1 MAKRTCDGKARVSS
15 AGPCGKAAGV
25 TPPQIRIALR
35 NGTIVP
41 VVAAMRTFLPRL
53 AIATTLAIAT
63 QSAHAQIVVDRE
75 MVSLNPSNSA
85 ERTATLMIRN
95 AGAMPVAGSVQL
107 EDWDVDAQGAS
118 HWRKQG
124 DVAGSCGKRVAV
136 SPSTVQLAPGETHAV
151 RISLEAHAQFAAECW
166 SAAVVRVGA
175 PNANATD
182 RTEVSRTTVPLYV
195 TPSGLSVDGE
205 LSDMYVKGDS
215 LEVVFRNT
223 GKLRARIVGEV
234 QVQSPNDSV
243 VTTVPLEEATVLM
256 GATRHLRVPMPKLPR
271 GTYVLMA
278 IVDFG
283 GDQLTTVQAAL
294 EMK

>member
-1 MAKRTCDGKARVSS
+1 
-15 AGPCGKAAGV
+15 
-25 TPPQIRIALR
+25 
-35 NGTIVP
+35 
-41 VVAAMRTFLPRL
+41 MRKFLPRL
-53 AIATTLAIAT
+53 AIAALLTMSA
-63 QSAHAQIVVDRE
+63 QSIHAQIVVDRE
-75 MVSLNPSNSA
+75 IVSLNPNSSA
-85 ERTATLMIRN
+85 ERTATVMVRN
-95 AGAMPVAGSVQL
+95 SGMAPVAGSVQL
-107 EDWDVDAQGAS
+107 EDWDVDARGAS
-118 HWRKQG
+118 HWRKRG
-124 DVAGSCGKRVAV
+124 DVAGSCGKRVEV
-136 SPSTVQLAPGETHAV
+136 SPATVQLAPGETRAV
-151 RISLEAHAQFAAECW
+151 RISLKPNAQFAAECW

-175 PNANATD
+175 EGAKDAD
-182 RTEVSRTTVPLYV
+182 RAEASRTTVPLYV

-223 GKLRARIVGEV
+223 GKLRARIVGEI
-234 QVQSPNDSV
+234 QVQTPDDSV

-271 GTYVLMA
+271 GSYVLMA